1 MAERLPVVAE
11 APAFQ
16 GLDLSMYSKQTETAI
31 AALSRLAE
39 LYNGGEKKISVTEI
53 ANSRGLQRPFLAK
66 ILTTLSQA
74 RLVNSTP
81 GPGGGFTLAKPPR
94 EISLIDIYRL
104 FEHQQITHACP
115 YGGGVCGSGTPCAL
129 HDKLL
134 DVQQSVDRL
143 LLETT
148 LEGFQTVEPHRVID
162 RPQATHDIGQRRSF
176 QPKAN
181 IPRP

>member
-1 MAERLPVVAE
+1 
-11 APAFQ
+11 
-16 GLDLSMYSKQTETAI
+16 MYSKQTETAI

-39 LYNGGEKKISVTEI
+39 GYDGGKTQLSVTEI

-74 RLVNSTP
+74 NLVVGTP
-81 GPGGGFTLAKPPR
+81 GPGGGFTLTKPPR
-94 EISLIDIYRL
+94 EISLIEVYRL

-115 YGGGVCGSGTPCAL
+115 YGGGICGSGTPCAL
-129 HDKLL
+129 HDQLL

-148 LEGFQTVEPHRVID
+148 LEGFQTVEPHRVSD
-162 RPQATHDIGQRRSF
+162 SPQATHVIGRRRSF

-181 IPRP
+181 TPRP

>member
-1 MAERLPVVAE
+1 
-11 APAFQ
+11 
-16 GLDLSMYSKQTETAI
+16 MYSKQTETAI

-39 LYNGGEKKISVTEI
+39 CYDGGEKKISVTEI

-74 RLVNSTP
+74 KLVDGTP
-81 GPGGGFTLAKPPR
+81 GPGGGFTLTRSPR
-94 EISLIDIYRL
+94 EISIIDIYRL

-115 YGGGVCGSGTPCAL
+115 YGGGTCGSGTPCPL
-129 HDKLL
+129 HDRLL

-148 LEGFQTVEPHRVID
+148 LEGFQTAEPHDVID
-162 RPQATHDIGQRRSF
+162 GPHTTHAVGRRRLF
-176 QPKAN
+176 QPRAN
-181 IPRP
+181 ISQP